1 MDDAITISLHT
12 ALNYIEHSG
21 THVRMLFVDYSS
33 EFNTIIPDILIRKL
47 SDLGLY
53 DQRRSSFVLSPH
65 YRKLLIQDCCLK
77 PPKFNLTVLT
87 LVTHCSNCC
96 PEGDVTDAKNQGL
109 VDLGIASFLK
119 QYQS

>member
-12 ALNYIEHSG
+12 ALNHIDHSG

-53 DQRRSSFVLSPH
+53 DQLAATSLFPSMG
-65 YRKLLIQDCCLK
+65 
-77 PPKFNLTVLT
+77 T
-87 LVTHCSNCC
+87 
-96 PEGDVTDAKNQGL
+96 
-109 VDLGIASFLK
+109 
-119 QYQS
+119 

>member
-47 SDLGLY
+47 SKKIFICPL
-53 DQRRSSFVLSPH
+53 SSLQEIANSRLLS
-65 YRKLLIQDCCLK
+65 KATKI
-77 PPKFNLTVLT
+77 
-87 LVTHCSNCC
+87 
-96 PEGDVTDAKNQGL
+96 
-109 VDLGIASFLK
+109 
-119 QYQS
+119 